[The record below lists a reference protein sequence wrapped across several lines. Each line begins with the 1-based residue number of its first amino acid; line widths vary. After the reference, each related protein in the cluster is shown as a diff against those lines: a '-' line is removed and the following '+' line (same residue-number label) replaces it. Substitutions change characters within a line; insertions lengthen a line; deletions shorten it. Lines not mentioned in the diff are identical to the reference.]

1 MFQRQGAEI
10 WREVAMKGNGGR
22 ENQTSQDTSLSSLGV
37 SAMTVTK
44 ATPSWEF
51 FKTVFSNIGGEKG
64 KNRPQRRRGGNNQT
78 TNSTQKE
85 PERKTWDPILMT
97 VVLSS
102 ITIALHL

>member
-1 MFQRQGAEI
+1 
-10 WREVAMKGNGGR
+10 MKGNGGR
-22 ENQTSQDTSLSSLGV
+22 ENQTRQDTSLSSLGV
-37 SAMTVTK
+37 AAMTVTK

-51 FKTVFSNIGGEKG
+51 SKTVFSNIGGEKERT
-64 KNRPQRRRGGNNQT
+64 RPQRRIGGNNQT

-85 PERKTWDPILMT
+85 PELKTWDPILMT